1 MVYLPTFNSKLHFI
15 AKSNHNC
22 ALATKQLYWVNI
34 ENQIQFFALSGH
46 CASPN
51 CVAGNP
57 MSSSNQYV
65 QLNNVRLSTD
75 SDTLIFWAN
84 TNHYSSLQPQI
95 ENKMFE
101 NSKLLTQKRILYY
114 MICQSLFHM
123 LILWW
128 VLSTIQF
135 WNNIIWKVLQ
145 ISK

>member
-95 ENKMFE
+95 EKQNVWKFKTFD
-101 NSKLLTQKRILYY
+101 SKK
-114 MICQSLFHM
+114 
-123 LILWW
+123 
-128 VLSTIQF
+128 
-135 WNNIIWKVLQ
+135 NIILHDLSKFISYAYTLVGTWHYS

>member
-22 ALATKQLYWVNI
+22 ALATKQLHWVNI

-95 ENKMFE
+95 EN
-101 NSKLLTQKRILYY
+101 SKLLTQKRILYY
-114 MICQSLFHM
+114 MICQSLYYSSGRKSPIFCFAQ
-123 LILWW
+123 LL
-128 VLSTIQF
+128 L
-135 WNNIIWKVLQ
+135 
-145 ISK
+145 